1 MPVKLV
7 SGRFQMVN
15 KENPMDEQAY
25 YRDWY
30 DYERQ
35 QDVAASLWEIENEI
49 EDAIAESVSGEYSSV
64 IEAVCDTDEW
74 KQAVSELAEKLFA
87 QRQ

>member
-1 MPVKLV
+1 M
-7 SGRFQMVN
+7 S
-15 KENPMDEQAY
+15 EQTY
-25 YRDWY
+25 YREWC
-30 DYERQ
+30 DYEQQ

-49 EDAIAESVSGEYSSV
+49 EEAIVESISSEYSSV
-64 IEAVCDTDEW
+64 IEAVCDTDAW